1 MHPLRILLLVS
12 VVVALAVALAFG
24 YTLERASA
32 AHAILPLSQ
41 AEIVAVAGGTFLAFL
56 VPWAAVFFWAVRR
69 ARDIDRLIDRAA
81 ALARGGDSEPADASP
96 FHAELGELS
105 RAIEET
111 RDVIVRQRQSF
122 DEQRAAMHEIVAS
135 LGEGLLALGPKGRI
149 VFANAKV
156 GELFGTR
163 GELVG
168 RSFLEVVRRQPLV
181 SAFDRAL
188 HGEASRDR
196 TGVVVGGRER
206 QIEIRVFPVAA
217 SAEIAA
223 IALFIDITEIE
234 RLQRIRRDFL
244 DDFSHEVRTPL
255 AGLRAAVE
263 TREQGHVTPEQEEQL
278 RRIMTRAV
286 GRIERL
292 VEYLSELNRIES
304 GELRLDRQPL
314 DLMRILGELIDEFR
328 ERGAGGS
335 RIVLRGEPAW
345 AMADSLRV
353 QQIFTNLIDNA
364 IKHGGGR
371 GEIVVEVGDAAAEA
385 EAVVRISDEGEGIPP
400 QELER
405 IFHRFYRVDRSRS
418 QNVPGLGL
426 GLAITK
432 HLVLQHGGS
441 IRACNRDGGGATF
454 EVRLPR

>member
-24 YTLERASA
+24 YTLEQASA

-41 AEIVAVAGGTFLAFL
+41 AEIVAVTGGTFAAFL

-81 ALARGGDSEPADASP
+81 ALARGGHDEPADARP

-135 LGEGLLALGPKGRI
+135 LGEGLLALSPKGRI

-156 GELFGTR
+156 GELFGSR

-196 TGVVVGGRER
+196 TSVVVGGRER

-314 DLMRILGELIDEFR
+314 DLMQLLGELIDEFT
-328 ERGAGGS
+328 ERGAGGA
-335 RIVLRGEPAW
+335 RIVLRGEPAR

-371 GEIVVEVGDAAAEA
+371 GEIVVEVGDAEEEA

-441 IRACNRDGGGATF
+441 IRACNREGGGAMF

>member
-32 AHAILPLSQ
+32 ARAILPLSQ
-41 AEIVAVAGGTFLAFL
+41 GEIVAVAGGTFLAFL

-81 ALARGGDSEPADASP
+81 ALARGGDSEPADVRP

-111 RDVIVRQRQSF
+111 RDIIVRQRQSF

-135 LGEGLLALGPKGRI
+135 LGEGLLALSPKGRI

-156 GELFGTR
+156 GELFGSR

-168 RSFLEVVRRQPLV
+168 RSFLEVVRQQSLV

-263 TREQGHVTPEQEEQL
+263 TREEGHVTPEQEEQL

-328 ERGAGGS
+328 ERGHDGA
-335 RIVLRGEPAW
+335 RIVLRGEPAR

-353 QQIFTNLIDNA
+353 QQIFTNLLDNA

-371 GEIVVEVGDAAAEA
+371 GEIVVEVGDAKEEA

-441 IRACNRDGGGATF
+441 IRACNREGGGAMF